1 MFDRTKEKINRVKEN
16 SYSVGDVVDEMV
28 DIAKEDAEKIYE
40 AYGTLYQMIKETIRN
55 RNVKRDNDD

>member
-16 SYSVGDVVDEMV
+16 SYSVGDAVDEMV

-40 AYGTLYQMIKETIRN
+40 EYRTLYQMIRETIRN
-55 RNVKRDNDD
+55 RNVKRHSDK

>member
-55 RNVKRDNDD
+55 RNVKRHSDK